1 MVVLDLGGLG
11 RVSCSMH
18 SNRVSTLTNKQ
29 VRLVAEWDVSGK
41 ACVWCLSYNTT
52 SFLCFCLS
60 VGFLL
65 KCAPRSHLRLSPL
78 AGIQKQAAAF

>member
-41 ACVWCLSYNTT
+41 AV
-52 SFLCFCLS
+52 FG
-60 VGFLL
+60 V
-65 KCAPRSHLRLSPL
+65 
-78 AGIQKQAAAF
+78 